1 MDTAPRP
8 GSVSKYSPSF
18 GELRPCCW
26 LARMT
31 SAHDRTLPYHV
42 PTAAACAGV
51 VHTDHATTSTTTSS
65 SNRRC
70 CSSQHLSKSVRI
82 VSLVNGCSVAV
93 PAIHFSFLLFSR
105 WVSSSATPAL
115 VECCFTSTE
124 TVGLLG
130 TGAQDGH
137 LDFQFHTAP
146 ELRHLRCY
154 SLSSCNKCGVGHT
167 LFSWQVSV
175 VSKSSCNKRGVGHSP
190 PVTCVVSNVL
200 LS

>member
-65 SNRRC
+65 SDCRC
-70 CSSQHLSKSVRI
+70 CCSKHLFKSVRI
-82 VSLVNGCSVAV
+82 VSLVNSCNVAV
-93 PAIHFSFLLFSR
+93 PAIHFFLSDFFGGGGGG
-105 WVSSSATPAL
+105 SSSATPAL
-115 VECCFTSTE
+115 IECCFTSTE

-130 TGAQDGH
+130 TGAQDSH

-154 SLSSCNKCGVGHT
+154 SLCSCNKRGVGHT
-167 LFSWQVSV
+167 LVSWQVSV
-175 VSKSSCNKRGVGHSP
+175 VSKD
-190 PVTCVVSNVL
+190 L
-200 LS
+200 W